1 MYEKLIQKD
10 PEIMLPYF
18 AADFPDQEKRQQLLM
33 SVIRLNQQLLKKFVD
48 CSKQVITLV
57 KKWPVD
63 WNKVQ
68 DNLIIAELQKDVK
81 EQFGED

>member
-1 MYEKLIQKD
+1 
-10 PEIMLPYF
+10 MLPYF
-18 AADFPDQEKRQQLLM
+18 AADFPDQEKRQQLIM

-57 KKWPVD
+57 KKWQVD